1 MPSFWLT
8 LPSFTKYL
16 VLFQKGYKAVYGGIE
31 SRTGHY
37 ILKMRR
43 KKKKDVDIKWSHE
56 WECFKMHTTKT
67 YIKLIIYNVCVAIP
81 FFFAHSRPCNIIIMF
96 TELLHDLKQHP
107 LRSSTD

>member
-1 MPSFWLT
+1 MICIVTQQKPTQNYKTVPPIKNTSINFLKSNLVLLPECQHCMCVCVCVCVCVYMPSFWLT

-43 KKKKDVDIKWSHE
+43 KKKRMWI
-56 WECFKMHTTKT
+56 
-67 YIKLIIYNVCVAIP
+67 
-81 FFFAHSRPCNIIIMF
+81 
-96 TELLHDLKQHP
+96 
-107 LRSSTD
+107 

>member
-81 FFFAHSRPCNIIIMF
+81 FFCAHSRPCNIIIMF